1 MRRQHVPR
9 GEMTTVRQT
18 LCPTRLTNAG
28 PFKGPKQFFH
38 KTDYNP
44 FLKSIKPST
53 LALLTVRCNFAEH
66 TYAAQQCRNLCCSR
80 PRTGRLGR
88 DQLRDAGN
96 VRVGPML
103 SKKHS
108 TKAANTDSC

>member
-1 MRRQHVPR
+1 MPY
-9 GEMTTVRQT
+9 ESK
-18 LCPTRLTNAG
+18 LTNAG
-28 PFKGPKQFFH
+28 PFKGPKQFFN

-44 FLKSIKPST
+44 FLNSIKPST

-66 TYAAQQCRNLCCSR
+66 TYAAQQCRNFCCSR

-96 VRVGPML
+96 VRVGSHLEVPDREPNLLFLLNRTMAL
-103 SKKHS
+103 DCQR
-108 TKAANTDSC
+108 TAQGRFC